1 MLITILIF
9 LIILGVLIFVHELGH
24 FLTARRNGVVAH
36 EFGFGFPPRALGIVK
51 KKDGK
56 WEIIYGNREYYGENT
71 LYSLNII
78 PLGGFVRIK
87 GENPIHEEDVENFE
101 KLSEADK
108 EYVKMSED
116 PDSFA
121 KQSAWVRFK
130 ILVAG
135 VTMNFILAWAL
146 ISIVL
151 MMGAPE
157 PMDDSIDPD
166 MIVANIGVQ
175 IVEVESGS
183 PAEEIGLKVGDSV
196 TKVCSGDECVEI
208 TSADQLRDTIFAYQ
222 GEEVSVE
229 VQRGKEVLTM
239 NGVPRTDIAEGQGAL
254 GISMMETVLVKYP
267 WHEALWEG
275 VMRVI
280 NLTVMILAAF
290 WNIISSLVTGQGVS
304 AEVAGPVGI
313 AMMTKQMQDLGFVYL
328 LQFAAILSVNLGI
341 INILPIPALDGGR
354 ILFLIIEKIKGSPV
368 NHKVEGMMHTVFF
381 VALIG
386 FMLVITVRDV
396 WKLF

>member
-1 MLITILIF
+1 MFTTILIF
-9 LIILGVLIFVHELGH
+9 LIILGVLIFVHEMGH
-24 FLTARRNGVVAH
+24 FFTAIRNGVVAH
-36 EFGFGFPPRALGIVK
+36 EFGFGFPPRAIGVVK
-51 KKDGK
+51 NENGK
-56 WEIIYGNREYYGENT
+56 WKIIYGNREYYGENT

-87 GENPIHEEDVENFE
+87 GENPLHEDDVKDFE

-108 EYVKMSED
+108 EYVRMSED

-121 KQSAWVRFK
+121 KQSGWVRFK

-135 VTMNFILAWAL
+135 VVMNFVLAWVL

-151 MMGAPE
+151 MFGAPE
-157 PMDDSIDPD
+157 PNDELIDPS

-196 TKVCSGDECVEI
+196 KKVCGGNSCVDIE
-208 TSADQLRDTIFAYQ
+208 SADHLRDTIFAHQ
-222 GEEVSVE
+222 GEEIQVD
-229 VQRGKEVLTM
+229 VQRGKDILTVS
-239 NGVPRTDIAEGQGAL
+239 GVPRTNVSEGQGAL

-267 WHEALWEG
+267 WYEALWEG

-280 NLTVMILAAF
+280 NLTAMILIAF
-290 WNIISSLVTGQGVS
+290 GNIIVSLITGQGVG

-313 AMMTKQMQDLGFVYL
+313 AMMTEQMKDLGFVYL

-354 ILFLIIEKIKGSPV
+354 ILFVFIEKIKGSPV

-381 VALIG
+381 VVLIG
-386 FMLVITVRDV
+386 FMLFITVRDV
-396 WKLF
+396 LKLF